1 MFYPAPPART
11 FSGEPGETEM
21 SNVINYTINGEAYPV
36 DVTGSP
42 EYVHGRHEILSS
54 AETDITFGAPWY
66 EDGYTVLPFVGAEEF
81 QTLRDDIED
90 VIRKFVAAQGVDVAG
105 FGIDKYHHYVTDDA
119 MHLAVV
125 SRTRDLFPE
134 DFSLPMREVI
144 DKISAITGFRLTDV
158 EPRTGGRMHI
168 IVRINRPRSTDFNPP
183 HKDMYEDPAARFL
196 NVWIPICGVNEK
208 SSLPLAPGS
217 HLLPEDKILRTTDG
231 GVVAGKKY
239 RVRSI
244 ANWDGRSDL
253 HRIVVDE
260 GDLLIFSSYLI
271 HGIAFN
277 DQPDTTRVALEFR
290 LFRDSGA

>member
-1 MFYPAPPART
+1 MAD
-11 FSGEPGETEM
+11 
-21 SNVINYTINGEAYPV
+21 VINYTINGESYPV

-42 EYVHGRHEILSS
+42 EYVYGRHEFMSG

-66 EDGYTVLPFVGAEEF
+66 EDGYKVMPFLSEEEF
-81 QTLRDDIED
+81 GTLRSDIED
-90 VIRKFVAAQGVDVAG
+90 VIRKLVSAQGVDTTG
-105 FGIDKYHHYVTDDA
+105 FQIDKYHRFVTDDA

-134 DFSLPMREVI
+134 DFSLPMRQVI
-144 DKISAITGFRLTDV
+144 EKISAITGFRLTDI
-158 EPRTGGRMHI
+158 EPTTGGRMHI

-183 HKDMYEDPAARFL
+183 HKDSYEDPDNARFL
-196 NVWIPICGVNEK
+196 NVWIPICGVNDR

-217 HLLPEDKILRTTDG
+217 HLLSEDKILRTMDG

-253 HRIVVDE
+253 YRAAVDE
-260 GDLLIFSSYLI
+260 GELLIFSCHMI
-271 HGIAFN
+271 HGIAYN

-290 LFRDSGA
+290 LFRSSEA